1 MPIITSIKAQKNK
14 QSLANKIGQK
24 RVNIYLDNSFG
35 FGLDLENFMKLQLK
49 VNQELTQEEINEI
62 IKKGEL
68 QKSFDKTLRFVMTR
82 PRSLKEVKDFF
93 RRKEIDNSLHQNI
106 LERLVKLELL
116 DDQKFAKWWV
126 EQRLEFKHK
135 SKKDITFELR
145 QKGID
150 TNIIKNVLDDSEI
163 DELKIAKELI
173 EKKNYKW
180 ARYDEEE
187 RKQKIA
193 QYLAGK
199 GFSWDVIS
207 QAVDISRE

>member
-1 MPIITSIKAQKNK
+1 MPIITSIKAQKN
-14 QSLANKIGQK
+14 QK

-35 FGLDLENFMKLQLK
+35 FGLDLENFIRIGLR
-49 VNQELTQEEINEI
+49 VNQRLTENEAKEI
-62 IKKGEL
+62 IRISEL

-82 PRSLKEVKDFF
+82 PRSLKEVKDYFK
-93 RRKEIDNSLHQNI
+93 RKEIDSSLHKNI
-106 LERLVKLELL
+106 LERIEKLELL

-126 EQRLEFKHK
+126 DQRLEFKHK

-173 EKKNYKW
+173 VKKNY
-180 ARYDEEE
+180 
-187 RKQKIA
+187 I
-193 QYLAGK
+193 
-199 GFSWDVIS
+199 
-207 QAVDISRE
+207 

>member
-1 MPIITSIKAQKNK
+1 MPIITSIKAQKN
-14 QSLANKIGQK
+14 QK

-35 FGLDLENFMKLQLK
+35 FGLDLENFIRIGLR
-49 VNQELTQEEINEI
+49 VNQRLTENEAKEI
-62 IKKGEL
+62 IRISEL

-82 PRSLKEVKDFF
+82 PRSLKEVKDYFK
-93 RRKEIDNSLHQNI
+93 RKEIDSSLHKNI
-106 LERLVKLELL
+106 LERIEKLELL

-126 EQRLEFKHK
+126 DQRLEFKHK

-173 EKKNYKW
+173 VKKNYKW
-180 ARYDEEE
+180 DRYGESE
-187 RKQKIA
+187 RRQKIT

-199 GFSWDVIS
+199 GFSWDIIS
-207 QAVDISRE
+207 QAVDINS